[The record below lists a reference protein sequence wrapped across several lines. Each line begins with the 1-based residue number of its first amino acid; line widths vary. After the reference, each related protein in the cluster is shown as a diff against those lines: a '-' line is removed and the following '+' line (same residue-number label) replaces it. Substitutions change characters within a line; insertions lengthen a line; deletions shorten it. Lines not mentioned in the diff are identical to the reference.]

1 MPYRSHKELIVWQK
15 AMRLAVASY
24 AVARGLPA
32 IERFGL
38 AAQIRQAAASIPAN
52 IAEGNGRRK
61 RGDYARSLA
70 YARGSARELDTHLEL
85 AVLCGL
91 TTETVV
97 QEAKSLADEVMAML
111 TVMLRKLD
119 PL

>member
-1 MPYRSHKELIVWQK
+1 
-15 AMRLAVASY
+15 MRLAVASY
-24 AVARGLPA
+24 DVARKLPA

-38 AAQIRQAAASIPAN
+38 AAQIRKAAVSIPAN

-85 AVLCGL
+85 AVLCGFV
-91 TTETVV
+91 TEAAVR
-97 QEAKSLADEVMAML
+97 EARSLVDEVMKML
-111 TVMLRKLD
+111 TAMLRKLD